1 MKTTQS
7 INRILVIK
15 FSSLGDLVLLTPLLR
30 ELRKLFPSAQID
42 LVTHSKFTALFENNP
57 HLNEVILFKKGK
69 HISGELSLFKTLTS
83 NKYDLLIDAHG
94 SLRSRIISYLLWI
107 KRLGKPRIKWI
118 KKRYRLRYF
127 LVNKW
132 GMKVINN
139 CGGSSRA
146 FIQKHY
152 RPQREIF
159 LEPLKKLDPHY
170 VINTK
175 NASTELFPTLEH
187 VKKAEEVLGK
197 YVDKKQRLI
206 AISPSAQHELKEWGV
221 DKYSQLIKQLP
232 LQVHPIIIGLS
243 KEKACQDLRSELPDC
258 IFALDQDYLTVAA
271 ILKRCE
277 LTVAN
282 DSLIS
287 HISEAVGT
295 PTVTI
300 FGPTVKEF
308 GFAPFLTNSILVE
321 SQLPCRPCTT
331 NGKGLCKNEQ
341 YLHGCMK
348 ECSVKQVLDE
358 ILKRVSVSTFD

>member
-1 MKTTQS
+1 M
-7 INRILVIK
+7 
-15 FSSLGDLVLLTPLLR
+15 TPLLR

-107 KRLGKPRIKWI
+107 KRLGKLRIEWIKKRYRLRYFLIIIGKLSIERI

-206 AISPSAQHELKEWGV
+206 AISPSARHQLKEWGV
-221 DKYSQLIKQLP
+221 DKYSQLIQQLP

-331 NGKGLCKNEQ
+331 TGKGLCENEQ
-341 YLHGCMK
+341 SLHGCMK